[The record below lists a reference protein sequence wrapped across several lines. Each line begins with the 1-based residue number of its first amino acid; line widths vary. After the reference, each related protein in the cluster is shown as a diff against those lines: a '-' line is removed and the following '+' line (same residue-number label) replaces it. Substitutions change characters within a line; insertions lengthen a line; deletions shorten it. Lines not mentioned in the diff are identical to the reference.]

1 MSREVIVLFTAKSTD
16 QIVAEGG
23 SSAWRL
29 DRNRARLC
37 EFAVCSRN
45 AHAGW
50 GTPNKA
56 GWIEGTEP
64 HHTAFLIG
72 KIRDVVPCE
81 ATLDNAKSSE
91 QRYIIQFSEFAT
103 LDIPNVWRG
112 DRNPVKYMSLDELG
126 IDPSTLEWKFMQRP
140 ISEKKQV
147 GQVAPVNKIGVTPL
161 TMSEAKKGLALTF
174 NVPPEAIEITI
185 RG

>member
-1 MSREVIVLFTAKSTD
+1 MSREVVVLFTAKSTD
-16 QIVAEGG
+16 QIIAEGG
-23 SSAWRL
+23 TSAWRL

-81 ATLDNAKSSE
+81 PTSDNAKSSE
-91 QRYIIQFSEFAT
+91 QRYLIQFSEYAT
-103 LDIPNVWRG
+103 VDIPNVWRG
-112 DRNPVKYMSLDELG
+112 DRNPVKYMSLDELR
-126 IDPSTLEWKFMQRP
+126 IDPSTLDWKIMMRP
-140 ISEKKQV
+140 ITAKKPV
-147 GQVAPVNKIGVTPL
+147 GDTVPVDKLVVTPL
-161 TMSEAKKGLALTF
+161 TMAEAKKGLALTF